1 MTRDN
6 ERWEYFW
13 VKNITKKLYSVPL
26 EMNLHTLTLILHQ
39 FRLRQ
44 YNNSALFASF
54 ASHETCPS
62 RMFSVSYP
70 VGLLNL
76 DLADVEFRVCVKALQ
91 CYALSLQNGLGWS
104 FNEQS
109 SCMWTETRAV
119 GYLL

>member
-1 MTRDN
+1 M
-6 ERWEYFW
+6 YF
-13 VKNITKKLYSVPL
+13 VPF

-39 FRLRQ
+39 FKLQQ
-44 YNNSALFASF
+44 YNNSALVASF
-54 ASHETCPS
+54 TNHETSPS
-62 RMFSVSYP
+62 HVSPVSYP

-91 CYALSLQNGLGWS
+91 CYAVSLQNGFGWP

-109 SCMWTETRAV
+109 GCMRTEMRAV